1 MKFDTEYLWF
11 CTKNHR
17 DYVRITDKIE
27 DAVRKAGIRKGMVLV
42 SAMHITDDHTP
53 TRTKD

>member
-27 DAVRKAGIRKGMVLV
+27 DAVRKGMVLV